1 MVNNNQTSTTYLLK
15 EGIQSVVMTIRWTVE
30 AQDELTCLLALRERI
45 EARIFRERL
54 RLEEQPGDVCWDGDE
69 TDKIQH

>member
-1 MVNNNQTSTTYLLK
+1 MINDNQTSTAYFRK
-15 EGIQSVVMTIRWTVE
+15 EGITSVKMTIRWTVE
-30 AQDELTCLLALRERI
+30 AQDQLTCLLALREKI
-45 EARIFRERL
+45 DARIFRERM